1 MKIIETLLCQKRAGF
16 CVLEDI
22 LNENKSY
29 LIDFQFTMQSII
41 ILYILFTPIFTYTRV
56 LYQCIDK

>member
-22 LNENKSY
+22 LNEKK
-29 LIDFQFTMQSII
+29 
-41 ILYILFTPIFTYTRV
+41 ILS
-56 LYQCIDK
+56 D